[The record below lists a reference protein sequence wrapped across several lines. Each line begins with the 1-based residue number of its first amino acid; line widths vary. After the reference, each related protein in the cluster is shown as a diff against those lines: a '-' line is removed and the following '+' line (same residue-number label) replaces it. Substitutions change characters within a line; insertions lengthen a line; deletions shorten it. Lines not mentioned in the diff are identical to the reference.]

1 MVVGGYWDPEIVLV
15 MYEFRMISPAASE
28 NIFAALIVRDI
39 VIAVGTTGN
48 NRR

>member
-39 VIAVGTTGN
+39 VIVGTTGN